1 VSACDEELFLDH
13 WSSLIC
19 MPLAPHDSGNGTW
32 VETLNSDVAA
42 KKSFIA
48 VYAVGY
54 SLTVLWHDLFV
65 CRLLAGSECL

>member
-1 VSACDEELFLDH
+1 MYA
-13 WSSLIC
+13 
-19 MPLAPHDSGNGTW
+19 APHDSGNGTW

>member
-1 VSACDEELFLDH
+1 L
-13 WSSLIC
+13 LITR
-19 MPLAPHDSGNGTW
+19 AQKKRGAA
-32 VETLNSDVAA
+32 VAVAA